1 MLVTLSLQVK
11 CVIDRRASTRMCETY
26 ICQLIANQYV
36 FTHTKEFPCALTDYL
51 TILTLFFSKNLY
63 GLNVIGFHVYNCMT
77 MHYDLRN
84 RKLHT
89 LIVKHTLLKFR
100 LYDIDFT

>member
-1 MLVTLSLQVK
+1 MFSHTLKNLLTRYLQ
-11 CVIDRRASTRMCETY
+11 
-26 ICQLIANQYV
+26 
-36 FTHTKEFPCALTDYL
+36 TDYL

-89 LIVKHTLLKFR
+89 LIVKHTIGHLACMKWILRKNALNTHVLNTHDSLSVR
-100 LYDIDFT
+100 TGR